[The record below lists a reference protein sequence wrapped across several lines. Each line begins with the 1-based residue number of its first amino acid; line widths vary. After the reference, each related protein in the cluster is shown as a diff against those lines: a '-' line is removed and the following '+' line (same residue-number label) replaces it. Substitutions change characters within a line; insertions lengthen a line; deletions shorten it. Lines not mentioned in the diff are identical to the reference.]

1 MFRNGALGKVGLF
14 WLNLAFLLGW
24 IGTLGLILGRFGI
37 IGKVLG
43 LILGRFGIIGKV
55 GKRGMGSSTMELIG
69 WVDLGLKLLLWVLRV
84 SFLVQNGQ
92 ESLLFHE
99 LIVLS
104 SCGWFL

>member
-24 IGTLGLILGRFGI
+24 IGTLGLILGR
-37 IGKVLG
+37 L
-43 LILGRFGIIGKV
+43 GIIGKV
-55 GKRGMGSSTMELIG
+55 GKGGMGSSTMELIG

>member
-24 IGTLGLILGRFGI
+24 IGTLGLILGR
-37 IGKVLG
+37 L
-43 LILGRFGIIGKV
+43 GIIGKV

-92 ESLLFHE
+92 ESLLFHV
-99 LIVLS
+99 LNVLS

>member
-24 IGTLGLILGRFGI
+24 IGTLCL
-37 IGKVLG
+37 VS
-43 LILGRFGIIGKV
+43 GRFGIIGKV

-84 SFLVQNGQ
+84 SFLEQNGQ
-92 ESLLFHE
+92 ESLLFHV

>member
-24 IGTLGLILGRFGI
+24 IGT
-37 IGKVLG
+37 LG

-92 ESLLFHE
+92 ESFLFHE